1 MNLKRYNYYLRKNMK
16 KDFNSISVSTKTII
30 VSTNLDLDINS
41 LYDNLPI
48 SEYTIIPKK
57 RGRRRGGVVPNP
69 NESLLP
75 GSIITLKY
83 QGNCRGVDLK
93 KKKKE
98 IQSKKYF
105 RNALTVVMKIE
116 NKVENG
122 SSEHKLINFKI
133 SKNGKFQITGAKNDE
148 NARDCLS
155 FFWKYISNFKEF
167 ENVPELNI
175 FCTNVMTNIDFP
187 LGFLVDRQKLDIYL
201 NEQSDYKSLLETS
214 FGYTGVNIKIPLSNL
229 HGYKIINHSF
239 DREGNFKTRYIDFA
253 DHYLTLDPI
262 SQKKY
267 DDKVSYITFLVFQS
281 GNVIMS
287 GMAKELMESYYNDF
301 WSIIDECKDII
312 IEKLD

>member
-1 MNLKRYNYYLRKNMK
+1 MK
-16 KDFNSISVSTKTII
+16 KDFNSIPVSTKTII

-41 LYDNLPI
+41 LYEKLPI
-48 SEYTIIPKK
+48 SDYTIIPKK
-57 RGRRRGGVVPNP
+57 RGRRRGGVVANP
-69 NESLLP
+69 NENLSP
-75 GSIITLKY
+75 GSIITLKF

-116 NKVENG
+116 NKVASG
-122 SSEHKLINFKI
+122 VFEHKLINFKI

-148 NARDCLS
+148 NAKDCLG
-155 FFWKYISNFKEF
+155 FFWKYILNFKEF

-201 NEQSDYKSLLETS
+201 NEESDYKSLLETS
-214 FGYTGVNIKIPLSNL
+214 FGYTGVNIKIPLKNL
-229 HGYKIINHSF
+229 DGYKIINHCF
-239 DREGNFKTRYIDFA
+239 DRDGNFKTKYIDFA
-253 DHYLTLDPI
+253 DHYLTLDPMA
-262 SQKKY
+262 QKKY

-301 WSIIDECKDII
+301 WNIIDECKDII
-312 IEKLD
+312 IERLD